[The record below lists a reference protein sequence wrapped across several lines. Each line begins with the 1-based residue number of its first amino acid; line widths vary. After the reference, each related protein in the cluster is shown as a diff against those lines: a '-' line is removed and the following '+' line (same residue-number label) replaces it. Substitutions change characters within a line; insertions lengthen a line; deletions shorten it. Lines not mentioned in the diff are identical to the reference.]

1 MNVKIIKLIAA
12 AAAIAISAGAMS
24 AQDKWQERINNEKI
38 AFLTSEMDLTTQ
50 EAQAFWPIYNE
61 AKNEK
66 EKLFR
71 EVMKA
76 YKALDEG
83 IKAGKTEKEML
94 TLVEN
99 YCAAGKAVNEAD
111 ERYMQSCLK
120 VLPAEKVARLLIG
133 EEKFRRNQIHK
144 LHRDDGPKKPA
155 GGSSGNDRRR

>member
-1 MNVKIIKLIAA
+1 MNVKIIRLIAA

-83 IKAGKTEKEML
+83 IKAGKTE
-94 TLVEN
+94 
-99 YCAAGKAVNEAD
+99 NEAD